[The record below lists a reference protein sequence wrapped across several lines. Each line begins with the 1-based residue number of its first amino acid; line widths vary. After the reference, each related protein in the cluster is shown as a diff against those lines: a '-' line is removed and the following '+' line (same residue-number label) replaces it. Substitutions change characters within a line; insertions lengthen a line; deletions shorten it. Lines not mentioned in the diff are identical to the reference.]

1 MGHALP
7 FKISAQTKG
16 AQKAHEKFV
25 QRYGREEGERIF
37 LARAEEH
44 GEGRTI
50 RQKANS
56 IYKRGGQFA
65 GG

>member
-1 MGHALP
+1 MSLP
-7 FKISAQTKG
+7 FKITAQPAGT
-16 AQKAHEKFV
+16 QKAHKRFV
-25 QRYGREEGERIF
+25 QRYGRKEGERIF

-56 IYKRGGQFA
+56 IYKKGGEFA
-65 GG
+65 S